1 MDPYSEAHVFVAAVR
16 VVQHNSK
23 SAAAIDE
30 VCTLL
35 DMSAEAGLSV
45 CRKLEK
51 RGIVKIMEDP
61 FSLRVSVDDHQ
72 AIENLPKE
80 QEQEDALARELQA
93 FQAKK
98 QDMDKKVESIQA
110 ELARKRESMFS
121 DIEKKLKT
129 ELGGDNK

>member
-16 VVQHNSK
+16 VAQHNSK

>member
-16 VVQHNSK
+16 VVQHNFK